1 MGMIWKNVLV
11 VEEEKMVALTPEM
24 AGNTMVFTLVYGIF
38 AFVITIYT
46 LVLNWK
52 QTKVREQMH
61 Q

>member
-1 MGMIWKNVLV
+1 
-11 VEEEKMVALTPEM
+11 MVALTPEM